1 MQVTEVRIKRA
12 ETANPNEERLLGFAS
27 ITFDGVFA
35 VQDIKIISGPNGI
48 FVAMPSRKVAAHCP
62 ACKSKNA
69 LGSNFCNQCGGQLPP
84 LEMVGDERPK
94 LYADV
99 AHPINTETREM
110 IEAEIIKAYHGQVGG
125 APGAAL
131 RPVSPARNTR
141 RYFSSST

>member
-12 ETANPNEERLLGFAS
+12 ETTNPSEERLLGFAS
-27 ITFDGVFA
+27 ITFDGGFA

-62 ACKSKNA
+62 ACKTKNA
-69 LGSNFCNQCGGQLPP
+69 LGSNFCNQCGGKLPP
-84 LEMVGDERPK
+84 IEAIGEERPK

-110 IEAEIIKAYHGQVGG
+110 IEAEIIKAYHAQVGG
-125 APGAAL
+125 APGTV
-131 RPVSPARNTR
+131 RPVTAARSTR